1 MATCS
6 ESYKTLLKTLHSICI
21 YSNIFYLIAALL
33 IFITFKGYFK
43 ILGVYLL
50 LICTVSVIHHSNKN
64 VGLKENL
71 WTTLDVSL
79 ANIGGII
86 ALIILIYLLFKKKI
100 HKQLAICTIIM
111 GFLSIIF
118 FIFAE
123 IESKRAKTNLGSNDP
138 TKSWGGNVF
147 TVTEGGKGDKIVTL
161 DYTGE
166 SQQAMYLCYHT
177 FWHILSGLTAIFW
190 VISVITKP

>member
-6 ESYKTLLKTLHSICI
+6 ESYKKLLRTLHNICI

-50 LICTVSVIHHSNKN
+50 LICTVSVIHHSNKD
-64 VGLKENL
+64 VGLKANL
-71 WTTLDVSL
+71 WSKLDVSL

-86 ALIILIYLLFKKKI
+86 ALIILLYLLFKKKI

-111 GFLSIIF
+111 GFLSIVF
-118 FIFAE
+118 FIFSE
-123 IESKRAKTNLGSNDP
+123 IESKRAKKNLNSNDP
-138 TKSWGGNVF
+138 TKSWGGNIF
-147 TVTEGGKGDKIVTL
+147 TVTKDVGKGDEISL

-190 VISVITKP
+190 VVSVITKP